1 MHLIASAF
9 LLFFGLCAHAQT
21 LASLSRSLENLVRTV
36 SPSVVQ
42 IQARDVANRPSGG
55 SGVIVDAEGYVV
67 TNAHVIGAARTIQVR
82 LAAPTAGKS
91 VLRPAGQLVPAK
103 LIGVDR
109 ETDIAVL
116 KIEHQG
122 VKPLPLGNSEAL
134 EQGQLVLAL
143 GSPFGLENTV
153 TMGVVSSTARQVRP
167 DGPMIYIQTDASI
180 NPGNSGGPL
189 IDTEG
194 NVVGINTFIV
204 STSGANAGVG
214 FAAPSDIVRTVY
226 EQIRNNGR
234 VRRGQIGIQAQTITP
249 ELAKGLGLPQETGV
263 IVGDVAPGGSAE
275 AAGIQVRDI
284 LVSLDGKPLENARQ
298 FGVNVYQRAGK
309 TVILEIL
316 RGTNQLTKQVA
327 ILDRP
332 PMPED
337 ILSQAAAASVSIPQ
351 LGILALTLDEKTT
364 PLLPKLRRLS
374 GVVVAGPLSEA
385 DSFLAGDVIYELNQT
400 KTASVSDLQKSL
412 STLKPGDTV
421 VVQIE
426 RGNQLQYVTTEVR

>member
-1 MHLIASAF
+1 M
-9 LLFFGLCAHAQT
+9 
-21 LASLSRSLENLVRTV
+21 
-36 SPSVVQ
+36 
-42 IQARDVANRPSGG
+42 
-55 SGVIVDAEGYVV
+55 
-67 TNAHVIGAARTIQVR
+67 
-82 LAAPTAGKS
+82 
-91 VLRPAGQLVPAK
+91 
-103 LIGVDR
+103 
-109 ETDIAVL
+109 
-116 KIEHQG
+116 
-122 VKPLPLGNSEAL
+122 
-134 EQGQLVLAL
+134 LAL

-226 EQIRNNGR
+226 EQIRSNGR

-275 AAGIQVRDI
+275 AAGIQIRDI
-284 LVSLDGKPLENARQ
+284 LLSLDGKPLENARQ

-309 TVILEIL
+309 TVALEIL
-316 RGTNQLTKQVA
+316 RGTNKLAKQVA

-332 PMPED
+332 PEPED
-337 ILSQAAAASVSIPQ
+337 ILSQAAAGSVSIPQ

-364 PLLPKLRRLS
+364 PLLPKLRRLF
-374 GVVVAGPLSEA
+374 GVVVAGPLGEA
-385 DSFLAGDVIYELNQT
+385 DSFLPGDVIYEVNQT
-400 KTASVSDLQKSL
+400 KTASVSELEKSL

-426 RGNQLQYVTTEVR
+426 RGNQLQYLTTEVR